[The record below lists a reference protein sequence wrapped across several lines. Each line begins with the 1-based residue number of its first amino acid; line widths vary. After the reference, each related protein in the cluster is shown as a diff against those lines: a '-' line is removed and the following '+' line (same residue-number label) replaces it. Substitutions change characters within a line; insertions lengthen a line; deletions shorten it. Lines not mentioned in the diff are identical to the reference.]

1 MFPENIVAATFQQAQ
16 TKYVTIRPKI
26 LKVNDSL
33 HLEMLNNGTL
43 DYVKAALEYN
53 DGINVLGQFEKR
65 YPFLSRS
72 IIQRKHPPKS
82 EILTDLEV
90 SRKVELILDSDIACE
105 ARKTR
110 GCSSRV

>member
-53 DGINVLGQFEKR
+53 DGINVLVQGN
-65 YPFLSRS
+65 LAMAS
-72 IIQRKHPPKS
+72 ISHHMGLVLAHALEFSILITTR
-82 EILTDLEV
+82 LTD
-90 SRKVELILDSDIACE
+90 
-105 ARKTR
+105 
-110 GCSSRV
+110 CSAVGKGLAVIYC